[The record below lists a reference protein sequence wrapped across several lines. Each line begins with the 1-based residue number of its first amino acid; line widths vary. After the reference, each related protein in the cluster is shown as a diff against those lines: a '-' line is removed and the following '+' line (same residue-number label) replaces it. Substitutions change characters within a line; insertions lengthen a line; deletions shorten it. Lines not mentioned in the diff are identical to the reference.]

1 MGEAVASAAAGLMT
15 RGSDERRTRLQHRH
29 RASCARGRTLRR
41 NSLLDANELRG
52 ELEELVAPSH
62 LDLYLLARLMRI

>member
-1 MGEAVASAAAGLMT
+1 MGEAVASAASGRIT
-15 RGSDERRTRLQHRH
+15 RGSDERPTHLQRGQ
-29 RASCARGRTLRR
+29 RASFARGRTLSR